1 MLTHGPRRGRNP
13 SLPDLRRPFKRRLS
27 RTRRASV
34 NKGDCSSDQLRQQ
47 VREAQILSTN
57 VSVESTS
64 PAFLEKI
71 SAGRHS
77 LQADEPFSAGGQD
90 GGPSP
95 YEFLLAALGSCMAI
109 TLRMYAAR
117 KSWPL
122 KGVCVNLS
130 HAKVH
135 SDDAAECASADRLV
149 DRVGVEIRLIGELT
163 EDQRQRLL
171 AIAEKC
177 PVHRTL
183 SSAVQILTRLLT

>member
-1 MLTHGPRRGRNP
+1 MP
-13 SLPDLRRPFKRRLS
+13 
-27 RTRRASV
+27 
-34 NKGDCSSDQLRQQ
+34 
-47 VREAQILSTN
+47 TN

-77 LQADEPFSAGGQD
+77 LQADEPLSAGGQD